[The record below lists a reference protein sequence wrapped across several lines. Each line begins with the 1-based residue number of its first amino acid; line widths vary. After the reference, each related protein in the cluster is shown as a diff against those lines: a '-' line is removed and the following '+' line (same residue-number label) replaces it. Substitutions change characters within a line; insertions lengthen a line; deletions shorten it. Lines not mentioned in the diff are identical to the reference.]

1 MPKRLFTS
9 VICLFFATLA
19 GSVAANHATGNNVA
33 DSNTTS
39 HQQVQTGVA
48 NEHAYELSLKAVA
61 LANYSSAHYA
71 EIPEFTANAQFLSPA
86 ISAYSFMN
94 FPSTQELSLAQ
105 RSATTGSAN
114 EHSMAYLQ
122 TSYVIA
128 SFRSLDIA
136 LSAKIEQLDTTT
148 ATYYYPID
156 PKQLATQY
164 VIRKDITSTTL
175 GIIGNYQL
183 TPNWSI
189 IGALTTTT
197 VGDETRLTTPSADDL
212 AHMALIGATYSF

>member
-1 MPKRLFTS
+1 M
-9 VICLFFATLA
+9 
-19 GSVAANHATGNNVA
+19 
-33 DSNTTS
+33 
-39 HQQVQTGVA
+39 
-48 NEHAYELSLKAVA
+48 
-61 LANYSSAHYA
+61 
-71 EIPEFTANAQFLSPA
+71 QFPA
-86 ISAYSFMN
+86 S
-94 FPSTQELSLAQ
+94 QELS
-105 RSATTGSAN
+105 TTHRPAAAGTVSDHN
-114 EHSMAYLQ
+114 MAYLQ

-136 LSAKIEQLDTTT
+136 LSAKIEQLDTST

-164 VIRKDITSTTL
+164 VIGPDVTSTTL

-183 TPNWSI
+183 TNNWSI

-197 VGDETRLTTPSADDL
+197 VGDETRVTTPSADEL